1 MHLELVVPALF
12 AAQDL
17 PPASL
22 PALELLLARGR
33 RTTGQAGDL
42 ELWLG
47 RAFGLNALRA
57 ESFSIP
63 AGALTALA
71 HGVDPGTHQWLRA
84 DPVHLR
90 ADRDRLL
97 LVPSQA
103 FAVSAEEARALADA
117 LAPLLS
123 GKFTLHPLAPDQ
135 WCVRVEDEN
144 EFNNWNGIAADARP
158 PIELAGADIDPHL
171 PPKPWHPLLTE
182 IQMALYAHPV
192 NTARERR
199 GDPVINSLWL
209 WGAGKLPA
217 AASGPWQSLVAN
229 DAVAIG
235 LARSAGIR
243 HRAPGAG
250 AAQWLGRAPEDGRHL
265 LVLDDLRGVH
275 ALGDL
280 DALARRLQAL
290 EEKWFAPLL
299 AALKAGRIGMATLH
313 VPEAAASFEAVRG
326 DLHRFWRRPRPL
338 ATYRITPALQDHA
351 SVMEKARA

>member
-12 AAQDL
+12 HALDL
-17 PPASL
+17 PPASM

-33 RTTGQAGDL
+33 RTHSETGNL
-42 ELWLG
+42 ETWLC
-47 RAFGLNALRA
+47 RAFALK
-57 ESFSIP
+57 EFSCENFSIP

-71 HGVDPGTHQWLRA
+71 HGLDPGAHRWLRA

-97 LVPSQA
+97 LMPSQA
-103 FAVSAEEARALADA
+103 FAVTAEEARALTDA
-117 LAPLLS
+117 LVPLLS

-135 WCVRVEDEN
+135 WCIRVEDEN
-144 EFNNWNGIAADARP
+144 EFNTKNGIAADARP
-158 PIELAGADIDPHL
+158 PIELAGANIDPHL

-182 IQMALYAHPV
+182 IQMALYEHPV
-192 NTARERR
+192 NTAREQR

-217 AASGPWQSLVAN
+217 AANGPWQSVSAN
-229 DAVAIG
+229 DAVVIG
-235 LARSAGIR
+235 FARSAGIR

-250 AAQWLGRAPEDGRHL
+250 AREWLGRAPEDGRHL
-265 LVLDDLRGVH
+265 VVLDDLRGVY

-280 DALARRLQAL
+280 DVLARRLQAL
-290 EEKWFAPLL
+290 EENWFAPLL
-299 AALKAGRIGMATLH
+299 AALKAGRLGMVTIH
-313 VPEAAASFEAVRG
+313 VPEAAASFEAVRR

-338 ATYRITPALQDHA
+338 TEYRITPA
-351 SVMEKARA
+351 